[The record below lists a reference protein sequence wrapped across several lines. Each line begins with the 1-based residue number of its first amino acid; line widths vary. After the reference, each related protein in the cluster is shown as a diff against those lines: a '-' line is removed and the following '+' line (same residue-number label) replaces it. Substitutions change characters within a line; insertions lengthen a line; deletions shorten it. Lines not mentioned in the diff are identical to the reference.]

1 MNYKLLCKDCHTPA
15 RITPSMAYMRCM
27 CDEDIRTVPLFREGD
42 IKPFFVSDNLYLLE
56 TEGTDYVKLES
67 SETF

>member
-1 MNYKLLCKDCHTPA
+1 
-15 RITPSMAYMRCM
+15 MAYMRCM